1 MRIGLDVHPLFE
13 QLRQRL
19 HAEPGLALT
28 LPGAGLREAA
38 VLVPLFQRGGVPY
51 VLFTKRP
58 MTLRNH
64 AGQFS
69 FPGGARDPDD
79 ETPLHTALREAHEEL
94 GIPPERVQVLGM
106 LDESPTV
113 TNFRIQPF
121 VGVIPGDLT
130 YQPNPEEIELI
141 LEVPLSKLLT
151 PQSPRREL
159 WRRDGKEHEV
169 YFFDYGPH
177 VIWGATGRILVQL
190 FNKARGLP
198 AFESLRGGS
207 APCRCTP

>member
-1 MRIGLDVHPLFE
+1 MHPLFE
-13 QLRQRL
+13 QLRKRL
-19 HAEPGLALT
+19 HDEPGRALS
-28 LPGAGLREAA
+28 LPRCALREAA
-38 VLVPLFQRGGVPY
+38 VLLPLFERGGVPY
-51 VLFTKRP
+51 ILFTKRP

-79 ETPLHTALREAHEEL
+79 ETPLHAALREAQEEV

-130 YQPNPEEIELI
+130 YLPNPEEIELI
-141 LEVPLSKLLT
+141 LEVPLAELLA

-159 WRRDGKEHEV
+159 WRRGGRDHEV
-169 YFFDYGPH
+169 YFFDYGQH
-177 VIWGATGRILVQL
+177 VIWGATARILVEL
-190 FNKARGLP
+190 FAKARGLP
-198 AFESLRGGS
+198 AFEALRGGDG
-207 APCRCTP
+207 ACRSTR